1 MADNKSVFC
10 DTGFI
15 IRLLDK
21 TNELHNNA
29 VGYFKYFLE
38 NDFIIRL
45 STIAV
50 AEYCV
55 KGSID
60 QLPLRNILL
69 CPFNATHAVKTG
81 ECAKVLFEEK
91 AKGVLKVDARIMIQ
105 NDVKLL
111 AQTECESAE
120 YFITSDTNSYR
131 MYDILKKQNLLSF
144 NFIDLNTPYS
154 STFGILDFKSE

>member
-1 MADNKSVFC
+1 M
-10 DTGFI
+10 
-15 IRLLDK
+15 
-21 TNELHNNA
+21 
-29 VGYFKYFLE
+29 
-38 NDFIIRL
+38 
-45 STIAV
+45 
-50 AEYCV
+50 
-55 KGSID
+55 
-60 QLPLRNILL
+60 
-69 CPFNATHAVKTG
+69 
-81 ECAKVLFEEK
+81 
-91 AKGVLKVDARIMIQ
+91 KVDARIMIQ

>member
-55 KGSID
+55 KGSI
-60 QLPLRNILL
+60 
-69 CPFNATHAVKTG
+69 G
-81 ECAKVLFEEK
+81 S
-91 AKGVLKVDARIMIQ
+91 Q
-105 NDVKLL
+105 NR
-111 AQTECESAE
+111 
-120 YFITSDTNSYR
+120 R
-131 MYDILKKQNLLSF
+131 MC
-144 NFIDLNTPYS
+144 
-154 STFGILDFKSE
+154 KSII